1 MLYTS
6 ILHHHSEVSCVM
18 MRAFRD
24 TLPPLPQVASPA
36 PVLQQ
41 ATLTLELWWGTV
53 PGGVGF
59 TVLCRH
65 LLSLWVHAL
74 CAHSCVKF
82 QLRGNMV
89 SETNHTS
96 LGNPIS
102 WVFSDECGFIVQII
116 DASFEELSPL
126 VERAVH
132 PLLGKAWI
140 HMCYFFSNSP
150 QSQYLWPHPHAFPL
164 MHIWL
169 KHTYLKID
177 PTVQYAPQLR

>member
-1 MLYTS
+1 MLILELYTS
-6 ILHHHSEVSCVM
+6 ILHHHRLQNTEVSCVM
-18 MRAFRD
+18 MLAFRD
-24 TLPPLPQVASPA
+24 TLPSLPQVASPA

-82 QLRGNMV
+82 QLRGSMV
-89 SETNHTS
+89 SETN

-102 WVFSDECGFIVQII
+102 WVFSDKCGFIVQII

-132 PLLGKAWI
+132 PLLGKA
-140 HMCYFFSNSP
+140 HTCMD
-150 QSQYLWPHPHAFPL
+150 PHVLLLLQFTPVSIPLATPTCLSPHAHL
-164 MHIWL
+164 I
-169 KHTYLKID
+169 KTYI
-177 PTVQYAPQLR
+177 P